1 MIALSLNE
9 HKNILA
15 LSAAVVC
22 LLVTAYSFGEGD
34 KSEDRISA
42 VAQQMETAFKTL
54 EDYSCEVD
62 QIFYQNGVENQRYR
76 FKYYFKKIK
85 KIRVDFSQPHPGLTI
100 LYNDDEKK
108 ATVIPFRSSSAFKF
122 RLSVDNLLLKTL
134 AGQRINQTDMGYFI
148 NFLSKNLKK
157 VEQEENTL
165 SEDEQRVEFLF
176 RAMDYIEEKLIE
188 KYRISISKKY
198 WLPIRIQ
205 RYSSEGQLLE
215 ISNIKNYEI
224 NAHLQDRFFLP

>member
-1 MIALSLNE
+1 MSK
-9 HKNILA
+9 KNILVL
-15 LSAAVVC
+15 LSAIVC
-22 LLVTAYSFGEGD
+22 LLVGTSNFGDTA

-42 VAQQMETAFKTL
+42 VAQQMETAFKAL
-54 EDYSCEVD
+54 EDYSCEVE
-62 QIFYQNGVENQRYR
+62 QTFYRNGEENQRYR

-100 LYNDDEKK
+100 LYHDDEKK
-108 ATVIPFRSSSAFKF
+108 ATVIPFRSSPAFKF
-122 RLSVDNLLLKTL
+122 RLSIDNSLLKTL

-148 NFLSKNLKK
+148 NFLSKNIKN
-157 VEQEENTL
+157 VEQKENTFA
-165 SEDEQRVEFLF
+165 EDEQRIEFLF
-176 RAMDYIEEKLIE
+176 RAMDYIEEKLHE

-198 WLPIRIQ
+198 WLPTRIE

-224 NAHLQDRFFLP
+224 NAHLQDRFFLPQ